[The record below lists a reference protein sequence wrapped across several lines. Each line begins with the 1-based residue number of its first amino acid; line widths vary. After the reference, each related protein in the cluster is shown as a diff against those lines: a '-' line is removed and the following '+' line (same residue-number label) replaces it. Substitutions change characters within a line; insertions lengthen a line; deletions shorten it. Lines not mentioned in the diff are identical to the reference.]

1 MVWGGA
7 GNPPSVP
14 ERKRKRNFSKELP
27 PPCMGPEGAAAQ
39 PCKQSGPEIL
49 GTGLGSKKDRNSL
62 HRLFLL
68 QEAPGP
74 GGRLRRRQPRPP
86 ASGLLSQ
93 AQGFPHGPPPGEEQ
107 RVASLLGVWWGGGC
121 PGLRLEDSERQ
132 EGGLQGGE
140 SWAV

>member
-74 GGRLRRRQPRPP
+74 GGGLRRRQPRPP

-107 RVASLLGVWWGGGC
+107 RGGQ
-121 PGLRLEDSERQ
+121 PP
-132 EGGLQGGE
+132 GGLMGGV
-140 SWAV
+140 SKTQAGRFWKAGRRPARR